1 MAFIKDEHWGTILSA
16 LSTLHNE
23 SRYGLEE
30 TISAIEDN
38 RELSGQYWVSKL
50 NGLKEQLRR
59 QIKHDAELRAKLDR
73 LRRQDAIRNA
83 KE

>member
-16 LSTLHNE
+16 LSTLHDE
-23 SRYGLEE
+23 SRCGLEE
-30 TISAIEDN
+30 MISAIEDN
-38 RELSGQYWVSKL
+38 RKLSGQYWVSQL

>member
-16 LSTLHNE
+16 LSTLHDE

-30 TISAIEDN
+30 MISAIEDN
-38 RELSGQYWVSKL
+38 RELSGQYWVNRL
-50 NGLKEQLRR
+50 TGLKEQLRR
-59 QIKHDAELRAKLDR
+59 QIKHDTELKAKLDI

-83 KE
+83 RK